1 MMYDLF
7 RPLIFKLDPE
17 TAHGLTLKSLAC
29 AERIGLLPNVNPRT
43 SPTTLM
49 GLHLPNPVGLAAGL
63 DKNGEYI
70 DGLAALGFG
79 FIEIGTVTPRP
90 QSGNPKPRLFRVLE
104 HFAVINRMGFN
115 NDGIDRL
122 IANVQRAKYRG
133 VLGINIGKNADTPME
148 NAADDYLIGLEKA
161 YPFASYITINI
172 SSPNTK
178 NLRALQGGD
187 ELSRLLEML
196 KNRQSSLHT
205 EHSRYVPLAV
215 KIAPDLDEAQI
226 ADIAHVAEQTRIDGI
241 IATNTTIDKSSLG
254 VHPLAQE
261 AGGLSGA
268 PVREPSNRVLQ
279 ALAETLNGKIP
290 VIGAGGILSGAD
302 AVRKIQLG
310 AQAVQLYSGMV
321 YRGPKLVEECLQ
333 HIRAAGLPNH

>member
-17 TAHGLTLKSLAC
+17 TAHGLTLKNLAC

-43 SPTTLM
+43 SPATLM

-90 QSGNPKPRLFRVLE
+90 QSGNPKPRLFRVPE

-187 ELSRLLEML
+187 ELSRLLETL

-205 EHSRYVPLAV
+205 EHGRYVPLAV

-226 ADIAHVAEQTRIDGI
+226 ADIAHVVVQSEMDGL
-241 IATNTTIDKSSLG
+241 IATNTTIDKTALG
-254 VHPLAQE
+254 ASPLAQE
-261 AGGLSGA
+261 AGGLSGE
-268 PVREPSNRVLQ
+268 PVREPSNRVL
-279 ALAETLNGKIP
+279 AAFARELGGKVPI
-290 VIGAGGILSGAD
+290 IGAGGILSGED
-302 AVRKIQLG
+302 AAEKMQLG
-310 AQAVQLYSGMV
+310 ASAVQLYSGLI
-321 YRGPKLVEECLQ
+321 YRGAGLVKECL
-333 HIRAAGLPNH
+333 RALG

>member
-17 TAHGLTLKSLAC
+17 TAHGLTLKNLAC

-90 QSGNPKPRLFRVLE
+90 QSGNPKPRLFRVPE

-187 ELSRLLEML
+187 ELSRLLETL

-205 EHSRYVPLAV
+205 EHGRYVPLAV

-226 ADIAHVAEQTRIDGI
+226 ADIAHVAEQTQIDGI

-254 VHPLAQE
+254 AHPLAQE

-279 ALAETLNGKIP
+279 ALAETMNGKIP

-302 AVRKIQLG
+302 AVRKMQLG

-333 HIRAAGLPNH
+333 HILTAGLPNH